1 MIISR
6 WVENISDN
14 MPTTASRIG
23 FENRGD
29 MVRAW
34 NRIRRSDI
42 KSNIHSPFINWTIGF
57 LLLSVGVEG
66 ERVSCSWWTGMRESA
81 ALPPSLRDCA
91 IAVCSSMLT
100 SPSSNCHTG

>member
-6 WVENISDN
+6 QVENISDN
-14 MPTTASRIG
+14 MPTTASRIE

-34 NRIRRSDI
+34 NRIRRSGI

-57 LLLSVGVEG
+57 PLLSVGVEG
-66 ERVSCSWWTGMRESA
+66 ERGVLLLVDWHERIRCPTTKPEGLGNSCLFLYVNLS
-81 ALPPSLRDCA
+81 
-91 IAVCSSMLT
+91 
-100 SPSSNCHTG
+100 